1 MRKDGAEGEKEN
13 KGVSDCT
20 VRTGDDVEVVSFKL
34 SARLRVRIF
43 QSKLLQIPTGRL
55 GLSVENGR
63 WIY

>member
-34 SARLRVRIF
+34 SARLRLCPSYKIIVPY
-43 QSKLLQIPTGRL
+43 KNHTLQNHTP
-55 GLSVENGR
+55 
-63 WIY
+63 